1 MEYLIGLLIGVVFF
15 IALIGGVLIG
25 MRFNNVTKHKPP
37 DVDEDEKRN
46 MKQLNEDF
54 KKLMSYNETVARQPK
69 KVT

>member
-25 MRFNNVTKHKPP
+25 MRLNNVTKQKPP
-37 DVDEDEKRN
+37 DLEEEEKRS

-54 KKLMSYNETVARQPK
+54 KKVMSYNEHVARQRK
-69 KVT
+69 G

>member
-15 IALIGGVLIG
+15 IALIGGVFIG
-25 MRFNNVTKHKPP
+25 MRLNNVTKQKPP
-37 DVDEDEKRN
+37 DLEDEEKRN

-69 KVT
+69 KVN